1 MKISAAIGL
10 VIVAAALPSGASAA
24 VLFDQTAGPGANYT
38 YSMDYPKP
46 NDVEAADDFTVPPGQ
61 QWTINEVDV
70 LGTGGSFKTHI
81 QIYSDAG
88 GLPGPP
94 IYNADELTATGGPNF
109 NTVLPTPAVLGP
121 GTYWLSVKAPDYW
134 SWRNTTANSGGPA
147 VWQNPSNEFVLI
159 PVTGC
164 GKAWTTRGTCY
175 ETPAEPGQAF
185 KLIGP
190 DPTILPTTTTKPS
203 NAFTLGAFK
212 KNRKKGTG
220 TLTVNVPGPG
230 TLTLSGT
237 GLKAVTLAVTAAGD
251 VQLTLKATGKARKK
265 LRKKGKAKVQ
275 ATLVF
280 TPTGGDPATQ
290 TKSVTLKKKKKRK
303 KAASSK

>member
-1 MKISAAIGL
+1 
-10 VIVAAALPSGASAA
+10 
-24 VLFDQTAGPGANYT
+24 
-38 YSMDYPKP
+38 MDYPKP
-46 NDVEAADDFTVPPGQ
+46 NDVEAADDFTVPAGQ

-88 GLPGPP
+88 GLPGTP
-94 IYNADELTATGGPNF
+94 IFNADELTATGGPNF

-134 SWRNTTANSGGPA
+134 SWRNSTTDSGSSA
-147 VWQNPSNEFVLI
+147 VWQNPSNEFVFI

-164 GKAWTTRGTCY
+164 GKTWTTRGTCY
-175 ETPAEPGQAF
+175 ETTSEPGQAF

-190 DPTILPTTTTKPS
+190 DPVILPTTAKPS

-212 KNRKKGTG
+212 ANKKKGIG
-220 TLTVNVPGPG
+220 TLTVNLPGAG
-230 TLTLSGT
+230 TLSVSGA
-237 GLKAVTLAVTAAGD
+237 GIKPVTLAVTAAGD
-251 VQLTLKATGKARKK
+251 VKVTLKAAGKAKKK
-265 LRKKGKAKVQ
+265 LKKKGKAKVKT
-275 ATLVF
+275 TLVF

-290 TKSVTLKKKKKRK
+290 DKSVTLKKKKKKK